1 MGQPLVSSCCRC
13 YSLRSGSIAT
23 GVLGILL
30 SIISIILI
38 FTVRIDFKTILMDW
52 LPQNVVK
59 IIYALNLVMTILISL
74 LMIMGVMKVSRNS
87 KQYAR
92 GGMLRFGKTT
102 LCANWFRCVCLLQK
116 NHFFM
121 MPWVVLGLMLA
132 IGLLISVIYNAVVY
146 FIDGYVLGGTLWIV
160 VGLLSV
166 GKCGCYTHPD
176 QLAKV

>member
-1 MGQPLVSSCCRC
+1 MAQPLVNSCCRC
-13 YSLRSGSIAT
+13 YSLRSGSIST

-74 LMIMGVMKVSRNS
+74 LMIMGVMK
-87 KQYAR
+87 
-92 GGMLRFGKTT
+92 
-102 LCANWFRCVCLLQK
+102 K
-116 NHFFM
+116 NHIFM

-146 FIDGYVLGGTLWIV
+146 FIDGFVLGGTLWLVI
-160 VGLLSV
+160 GLLSV
-166 GKCGCYTHPD
+166 VIYVYLWIVVYSYFVTLKNENDRGRYSKQPYRR
-176 QLAKV
+176 